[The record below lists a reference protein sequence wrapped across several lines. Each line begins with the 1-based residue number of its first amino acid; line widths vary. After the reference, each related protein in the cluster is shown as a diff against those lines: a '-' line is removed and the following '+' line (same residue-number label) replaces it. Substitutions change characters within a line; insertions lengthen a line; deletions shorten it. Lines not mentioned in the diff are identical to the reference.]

1 MPFHYNFKEGE
12 QLDNFITVESDEGSE
27 ALPENGYA
35 WLISHFSHANDFVI
49 ETGSKIGKGFC
60 TALKGGRN
68 AFLVNAEKDEEN
80 ADRIRYMLGE
90 ALSH

>member
-1 MPFHYNFKEGE
+1 M
-12 QLDNFITVESDEGSE
+12 DNFITVDSDGGSE
-27 ALPENGYA
+27 ALPESGYA
-35 WLISHFSHANDFVI
+35 WLISHFSHRNDFII
-49 ETGSKIGKGFC
+49 EVDSKMGKGFC

-68 AFLVNAEKDEEN
+68 AFLINSDKDEEN